1 MHDGVTRTLGDVKYV
16 PELRRNLISL
26 SSLDMKG
33 YEFHGKNGVVR
44 VKRGAL
50 IAMKAQRKSA
60 NLYVLQGETVT
71 GDAAVASSKMSDDDL
86 SKLWH
91 LRLGCMSFGGMTEL
105 SQHGLLNGH
114 KVTDL
119 QFCEHC
125 VYGKTKRVRFS
136 SGIHTTKGPLDYI
149 HSDLW
154 GPTRVT
160 SYGGASYM
168 LTIIDDF
175 SRRVWAFSS

>member
-1 MHDGVTRTLGDVKYV
+1 MKYV

-26 SSLDMKG
+26 SSLDEKG
-33 YEFHGKNGVVR
+33 YEFHGKNGVVK

-50 IAMKAQRKSA
+50 ITMTARKSA
-60 NLYVLQGETVT
+60 NLYVLQGQTVI
-71 GDAAVASSKMSDDDL
+71 GDAAVASKKMSDGDF

-91 LRLGCMSFGGMTEL
+91 LRLGCMSLGGMTEL
-105 SQHGLLNGH
+105 SQRDLLNGH

-136 SGIHTTKGPLDYI
+136 SGIHTTKGLLDYI
-149 HSDLW
+149 HFDLW
-154 GPTRVT
+154 GP
-160 SYGGASYM
+160 A
-168 LTIIDDF
+168 
-175 SRRVWAFSS
+175 

>member
-1 MHDGVTRTLGDVKYV
+1 
-16 PELRRNLISL
+16 
-26 SSLDMKG
+26 
-33 YEFHGKNGVVR
+33 
-44 VKRGAL
+44 
-50 IAMKAQRKSA
+50 MKAQRKSA
-60 NLYVLQGETVT
+60 NLYVFQGQTVT
-71 GDAAVASSKMSDDDL
+71 SDIAVASNKMSNGDL

-91 LRLGCMSFGGMTEL
+91 LRLGCMSLGCMTEL
-105 SQHGLLNGH
+105 SQRDLLNGH

-125 VYGKTKRVRFS
+125 VFGKTKRVRFS
-136 SGIHTTKGPLDYI
+136 SDIHTTKGPLDYI

-154 GPTRVT
+154 GPSRVT

-175 SRRVWAFSS
+175 SRRVWAFFLKHKSDVFEAFRDWRTMIEKQSCKEVKYL